1 MTETNKQTPKIGNTI
16 GNSAGRRVLGA
27 KESDL
32 NKLSED
38 DLKAVLLEMGL
49 ETPKTKKEMIE
60 LIAKHTKNT
69 RSRDHDSDGDGE
81 IETDLNKSIEEGK
94 MEDKEE
100 EEKNTNETSE
110 KITDNKKSEEL
121 NEIEDAEEDITNK
134 VEEESPAE
142 VQSSPQQ
149 GQEEEK
155 EKEEEKIQNT
165 ESPDKMEIVDDDIYA
180 SISADNLND
189 KFNEQD
195 DEENKE
201 NDKSNENEDNT
212 DESEKTKMKS
222 CIIHV
227 SGFVRP
233 FSTQDAEELFSRC
246 GGGSYNYYWMNRVKS
261 NAYISY
267 KTVADA
273 TRALKELD
281 GMILQNGSKSKLTAK
296 FGDENIAIRAIQ
308 NDAKINRS
316 PLAIKLLKEFKEKG
330 LLLAPEQTSKKE
342 EEDTNK
348 KVSTKRIIKESI
360 SNEDE
365 DDKDIDTQPQ
375 KKKKKANTR
384 LDELFMKTECEPH
397 IYYLPLTDQELEE
410 RDKIRREKRK
420 ERK

>member
-1 MTETNKQTPKIGNTI
+1 M
-16 GNSAGRRVLGA
+16 
-27 KESDL
+27 

-38 DLKAVLLEMGL
+38 DLKVVLLEMGL

-69 RSRDHDSDGDGE
+69 RNRDHDSDGDDE
-81 IETDLNKSIEEGK
+81 IEADLNKSIEESK

-100 EEKNTNETSE
+100 EEEENTNETLG
-110 KITDNKKSEEL
+110 KITDSKKSEEP
-121 NEIEDAEEDITNK
+121 NEIEDAEEEDITNK
-134 VEEESPAE
+134 VEEEPPE
-142 VQSSPQQ
+142 DVQSSPQQ
-149 GQEEEK
+149 GEEK
-155 EKEEEKIQNT
+155 EKEKEIQST
-165 ESPDKMEIVDDDIYA
+165 ESPNKMEIVDDDIYA
-180 SISADNLND
+180 SISAYVDADNLND

-201 NDKSNENEDNT
+201 KDKSNGNEDNI
-212 DESEKTKMKS
+212 DENEKIKS

-233 FSTQDAEELFSRC
+233 FSIQDAEELFSRC
-246 GGGSYNYYWMNRVKS
+246 GGGSYNYYWMNRIKS

-273 TRALKELD
+273 TRALRELD

-296 FGDENIAIRAIQ
+296 FGDENVAIRAIQ

-330 LLLAPEQTSKKE
+330 LLAPEQTPKK

-348 KVSTKRIIKESI
+348 KVSTKRIVNEGI
-360 SNEDE
+360 SSGGG

-375 KKKKKANTR
+375 KKRKKANTR

-410 RDKIRREKRK
+410 RDKIRSEKRK

>member
-1 MTETNKQTPKIGNTI
+1 M
-16 GNSAGRRVLGA
+16 LGA

-38 DLKAVLLEMGL
+38 DLKVVLLEMGL

-60 LIAKHTKNT
+60 LIVKHTKNT
-69 RSRDHDSDGDGE
+69 RNRDHDSDGDDE
-81 IETDLNKSIEEGK
+81 IEADLNKSIEESK

-100 EEKNTNETSE
+100 EENTNETLD
-110 KITDNKKSEEL
+110 KITDSKKSEEP
-121 NEIEDAEEDITNK
+121 NEIEDAEEEDITNK
-134 VEEESPAE
+134 VEEESPE
-142 VQSSPQQ
+142 DVKPSPQQ
-149 GQEEEK
+149 GEEEK
-155 EKEEEKIQNT
+155 EKEIQST
-165 ESPDKMEIVDDDIYA
+165 ESPNKMEIVDDDIYA
-180 SISADNLND
+180 SISAYVDADNLND

-201 NDKSNENEDNT
+201 KDKSDGNEDNI
-212 DESEKTKMKS
+212 DENEKIKS

-233 FSTQDAEELFSRC
+233 FSIQDAEELFSRC
-246 GGGSYNYYWMNRVKS
+246 GGGSYNYYWMNRIKS

-281 GMILQNGSKSKLTAK
+281 GMVLQNGSKSKLTAK
-296 FGDENIAIRAIQ
+296 FGDENVAIRAIQ

-342 EEDTNK
+342 EDTNK
-348 KVSTKRIIKESI
+348 KESTKRIV
-360 SNEDE
+360 NEDISSDDG
-365 DDKDIDTQPQ
+365 DDKDIVTQPQ

-410 RDKIRREKRK
+410 RDKIRSEKRK